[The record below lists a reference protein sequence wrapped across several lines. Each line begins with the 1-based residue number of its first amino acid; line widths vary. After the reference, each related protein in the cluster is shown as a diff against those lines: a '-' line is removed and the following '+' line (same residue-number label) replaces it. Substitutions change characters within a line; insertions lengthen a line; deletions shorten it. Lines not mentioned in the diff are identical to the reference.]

1 MFCLQ
6 INARAKC
13 TYEREHFYTFL
24 FLYEAKLNNARFSN
38 DWLLAGSQNTRDR
51 LSLMSLNI

>member
-51 LSLMSLNI
+51 F